1 MEPASPP
8 QTEYCPSAQQRTRHV
23 DIRTKF
29 RGAVYCPHCAQRLPT
44 APHNAAPISIDLT
57 VDSPL
62 TQRTSTTKNTAS
74 RGIIT
79 TSSTTVPMPDT
90 YQAST
95 MMAVQNR
102 QSSIAATRIRK
113 DPVVVELSA
122 IFWIGDG
129 YIDDSIP
136 GITIPVYKGI
146 RHAGKRTGSVEV
158 VLGRKFSSHSSM
170 IRFIVEQ
177 CDERLKEKEW
187 QVVHSVSTVG
197 ATSGPVYFPSG
208 AYNTVTLGDL
218 FSQGNITVTK
228 QRDTANLTFWLFNEG
243 PRPDDDCQR
252 PLRAVRGRKRA
263 IDHGPSD
270 MDSDMSTPSPVKSK
284 VPRTAK
290 SGRVSTSKDE
300 FKAPVLSLAPM
311 KLEARSPIKTQ
322 VKDEVIAGCITVT
335 DTASNDAAL
344 SDPFTS
350 DIEQSE
356 TQGGSP
362 EKKLP
367 FRAGR
372 GKNKN
377 RD

>member
-1 MEPASPP
+1 MYKGPSISHCRANLVYGERGIRLRTSSYELVRTLSLLSINFPPSFSMEPASPP

-29 RGAVYCPHCAQRLPT
+29 PGAVYCPHCAQRLPT
-44 APHNAAPISIDLT
+44 ALHNAAPISIDLT

-62 TQRTSTTKNTAS
+62 TQRTSTTKNIAS

-252 PLRAVRGRKRA
+252 PLRAARGRKRA
-263 IDHGPSD
+263 IDYGLLIW
-270 MDSDMSTPSPVKSK
+270 T
-284 VPRTAK
+284 RICQ
-290 SGRVSTSKDE
+290 R
-300 FKAPVLSLAPM
+300 
-311 KLEARSPIKTQ
+311 Q
-322 VKDEVIAGCITVT
+322 
-335 DTASNDAAL
+335 AL
-344 SDPFTS
+344 SSPRFHVR
-350 DIEQSE
+350 QS
-356 TQGGSP
+356 QGAYQPVRTNSKP
-362 EKKLP
+362 QCYLWYQ
-367 FRAGR
+367 
-372 GKNKN
+372 
-377 RD
+377 